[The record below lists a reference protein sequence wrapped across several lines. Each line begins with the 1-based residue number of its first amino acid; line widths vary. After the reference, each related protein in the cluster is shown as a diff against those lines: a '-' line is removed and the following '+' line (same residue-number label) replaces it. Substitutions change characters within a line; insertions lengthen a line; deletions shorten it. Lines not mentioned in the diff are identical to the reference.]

1 MASLNLLEVIG
12 KRNYQFLCQSYSL
25 VKTSLSLKFRLNH
38 PLWYSG
44 AAKALTSYH
53 LISQHRTKAHKS
65 DEELNFMMAVDYAI
79 STFCHTWSI
88 IPRLVQTWTIEKLIP
103 QLDILPSFSI
113 FTLASSPPVPRSLSP
128 RTTPVYLMRE
138 LRTFFRCFSHPPF
151 QSIRFLFTTRLTY
164 GGILCVRLPIC
175 VKSLGA
181 HTRASVNFKN
191 CVFLSR

>member
-1 MASLNLLEVIG
+1 MASVNPLNMIEKKLPIPLSKLFPRQNIPVSQISP
-12 KRNYQFLCQSYSL
+12 QSPPGLIQQRCKGTDFISL
-25 VKTSLSLKFRLNH
+25 DITAS
-38 PLWYSG
+38 
-44 AAKALTSYH
+44 
-53 LISQHRTKAHKS
+53 RTKAHKS

-113 FTLASSPPVPRSLSP
+113 FTLATPQPPLPAP
-128 RTTPVYLMRE
+128 PTPVYLMRE
-138 LRTFFRCFSHPPF
+138 LRTFFRCYSHPPF

-181 HTRASVNFKN
+181 HTRSSVNFKN